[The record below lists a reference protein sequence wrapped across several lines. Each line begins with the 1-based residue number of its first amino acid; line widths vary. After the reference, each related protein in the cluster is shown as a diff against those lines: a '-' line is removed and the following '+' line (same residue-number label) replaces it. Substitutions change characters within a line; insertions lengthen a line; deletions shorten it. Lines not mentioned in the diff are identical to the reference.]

1 MATYWIAASGEYA
14 LNQAGP
20 FCHSPNVL
28 YYSFHDLRH
37 TAVMNTLPDLSQLTH
52 EQLLEFTRQLAMQHQ
67 KLAEDKQQ
75 LDSKDQHLSILTQ
88 KYEHELALFKKHKFG
103 SKNEHL
109 TAKQIHLWDEAVEED
124 IAAVDLELE
133 RLNTATQKATV
144 NKSKRRRL
152 PDHVPSLRS
161 EHEPAYTQC
170 SCGCQLRRIGEDISE
185 KLNFRPAQFYKEQHI
200 RGKWVCDQC
209 DTLTQQAMPAYVIEK
224 GIATPALLSHVLVSK
239 YADHLPLYRQRQIF
253 LRAGVDLS
261 RSTLSDWIGRCG
273 VELERLTDALK
284 KVVLQQQ
291 VIHADETPVTIM
303 QMGDD
308 EKKPKKGYVWAYATT
323 QYNSVQAVVYDF
335 QDSRSG
341 QHAEEFLKGWQGHLV
356 CDDYSGYKARFNSGQ
371 IIEVGF
377 MAHARRKFH
386 ELHVTGKS
394 QIAEQALL
402 LIQKLYTIEAELR
415 KNKDSTAEQ
424 RYKYRQ
430 QHSQPVMQQLYEWL
444 TQHQLAVPSSS
455 ATAKAINYSLKRWQA
470 LNRYLDDG
478 HLPIDNNW
486 VENQMRPWAL
496 GRKNW
501 LFAGSLRSGQR
512 AANIMTLIQSAKLN
526 GLDPYAYLRDVL
538 KRLPTHKV
546 TEIEDLLP
554 HRWKPEPS

>member
-1 MATYWIAASGEYA
+1 
-14 LNQAGP
+14 
-20 FCHSPNVL
+20 
-28 YYSFHDLRH
+28 
-37 TAVMNTLPDLSQLTH
+37 MNTLPDLSQLTH
-52 EQLLEFTRQLAMQHQ
+52 TQLLEFTRQLAIQHQ
-67 KLAEDKQQ
+67 SLAQSNQQ
-75 LDSKDQHLSILTQ
+75 LDTKVQHLEVSNQQLDAKVQHLEACNQHLSILTQ
-88 KYEHELALFKKHKFG
+88 KYEHELAQFKRHKFAQ
-103 SKNEHL
+103 KNEHL

-133 RLNTATQKATV
+133 RLNAGKTDASAQKATA
-144 NKSKRRRL
+144 NKPKRRPL
-152 PDHVPSLRS
+152 PDHLPTLRI
-161 EHEPAYTQC
+161 EHEPASTQC
-170 SCGCQLRRIGEDISE
+170 SCGCTLRRIGEDISE

-209 DTLTQQAMPAYVIEK
+209 DILTQQAMPAYVIDK
-224 GIATPALLSHVLVSK
+224 GIATPELLSHVLVSK

-273 VELERLTDALK
+273 VELEPLTNALK
-284 KVVLQQQ
+284 QVVLQQQ
-291 VIHADETPVTIM
+291 VLHADETPVTIM

-323 QYNSVQAVVYDF
+323 QYNPVHAVIYDF
-335 QDSRSG
+335 QPSRSG

-356 CDDYSGYKARFNSGQ
+356 CDDYSGYKARFKSGDV
-371 IIEVGF
+371 IEVGC

-402 LIQKLYTIEAELR
+402 MIQRLYAIEAELR
-415 KNKDSTAEQ
+415 KKTDGTAEH
-424 RYKYRQ
+424 RREYRQ
-430 QHSQPVMQQLYEWL
+430 QYSQPVMQQLYEWL
-444 TQHQLAVPSSS
+444 NQHQLTVPSSS
-455 ATAKAINYSLKRWQA
+455 PTARAINYSLKRWPA
-470 LNRYLDDG
+470 LSRYLDNG
-478 HLPIDNNW
+478 NLPIDNNW
-486 VENQMRPWAL
+486 LENQMRPWAL

-526 GLDPYAYLRDVL
+526 GLDPYAYLSDVL

-546 TEIEDLLP
+546 TQIEELLP
-554 HRWKPEPS
+554 HRCKFISS

>member
-1 MATYWIAASGEYA
+1 
-14 LNQAGP
+14 
-20 FCHSPNVL
+20 
-28 YYSFHDLRH
+28 
-37 TAVMNTLPDLSQLTH
+37 MNTLPDLSQLTH
-52 EQLLEFTRQLAMQHQ
+52 EQLLEFTRQLAIQHQ
-67 KLAEDKQQ
+67 SLAQSNQQ
-75 LDSKDQHLSILTQ
+75 LDTKVQHLEVSNQQLDAKVQHLEACNQHLSILTQ
-88 KYEHELALFKKHKFG
+88 KYEHELAQFKRHKFAQ
-103 SKNEHL
+103 KNEHL

-133 RLNTATQKATV
+133 RLNAGKTDASAQKARA
-144 NKSKRRRL
+144 NKPKRRPL
-152 PDHVPSLRS
+152 PDHLPTLRI
-161 EHEPAYTQC
+161 EHEPASTQC
-170 SCGCQLRRIGEDISE
+170 SCGCTLRRIGEDISE

-209 DTLTQQAMPAYVIEK
+209 DILTQQAMPAYVIDK
-224 GIATPALLSHVLVSK
+224 GIATPELLSHVLVSK

-273 VELERLTDALK
+273 VELEPLTNALK
-284 KVVLQQQ
+284 QVVLQQQ
-291 VIHADETPVTIM
+291 VLHADETPVTIM

-323 QYNSVQAVVYDF
+323 QYNPVHAVIYDF
-335 QDSRSG
+335 QPSRSG

-356 CDDYSGYKARFNSGQ
+356 CDDYSGYKARFKSGDV
-371 IIEVGF
+371 IEVGC

-402 LIQKLYTIEAELR
+402 MIQRLYAIEAELR
-415 KNKDSTAEQ
+415 KNTDGTAEH
-424 RYKYRQ
+424 RREYRQ
-430 QHSQPVMQQLYEWL
+430 QYSQPVMQQLYEWL
-444 TQHQLAVPSSS
+444 NQHQLTVPSSS
-455 ATAKAINYSLKRWQA
+455 PTARAINYSLKRWPA
-470 LNRYLDDG
+470 LSRYLDNG
-478 HLPIDNNW
+478 NLPIDNNW
-486 VENQMRPWAL
+486 LENQMRPWAL

-526 GLDPYAYLRDVL
+526 GLDPYAYLSDVL

-546 TEIEDLLP
+546 TQIEELLP
-554 HRWKPEPS
+554 HRWKSNPS

>member
-1 MATYWIAASGEYA
+1 
-14 LNQAGP
+14 
-20 FCHSPNVL
+20 
-28 YYSFHDLRH
+28 
-37 TAVMNTLPDLSQLTH
+37 MNTLPDLSQLTH
-52 EQLLEFTRQLAMQHQ
+52 EQLLEFTRQLAIQHQ
-67 KLAEDKQQ
+67 SLAQSNQQ
-75 LDSKDQHLSILTQ
+75 LDTKVQHLEVSNQQLDAKVQHLSILTQ
-88 KYEHELALFKKHKFG
+88 KYEHELAQFKRHKFAQ
-103 SKNEHL
+103 KNEHL

-133 RLNTATQKATV
+133 RLNAGKTDTSAQKATA
-144 NKSKRRRL
+144 NKPKRRPL
-152 PDHVPSLRS
+152 PDHLPTLRI
-161 EHEPAYTQC
+161 EHEPASTQC
-170 SCGCQLRRIGEDISE
+170 SCGCTLRRIGEDISE

-209 DTLTQQAMPAYVIEK
+209 DILTQQAMPAYVIDK
-224 GIATPALLSHVLVSK
+224 GIATPELLSHVLVSK

-273 VELERLTDALK
+273 VELEPLTNALK
-284 KVVLQQQ
+284 QVVLQQQ
-291 VIHADETPVTIM
+291 VLHADETPVTIM

-323 QYNSVQAVVYDF
+323 QYNPVHAVIYDF
-335 QDSRSG
+335 QPSRSG

-356 CDDYSGYKARFNSGQ
+356 CDDYSGYKARFKSGDV
-371 IIEVGF
+371 IEVGC

-402 LIQKLYTIEAELR
+402 MIQRLYAIEAELR
-415 KNKDSTAEQ
+415 KNTDGTAEH
-424 RYKYRQ
+424 RREYRQ
-430 QHSQPVMQQLYEWL
+430 QYSQPVMQQLYEWL
-444 TQHQLAVPSSS
+444 NQHQLTVPSSS
-455 ATAKAINYSLKRWQA
+455 PTARAINYSLKRWPA
-470 LNRYLDDG
+470 LSRYLDNG
-478 HLPIDNNW
+478 NLPIDNNW
-486 VENQMRPWAL
+486 LENQMRPWAL

-526 GLDPYAYLRDVL
+526 GLDPYAYLSDVL

-546 TEIEDLLP
+546 TQIEELLP
-554 HRWKPEPS
+554 HRWKSNPS